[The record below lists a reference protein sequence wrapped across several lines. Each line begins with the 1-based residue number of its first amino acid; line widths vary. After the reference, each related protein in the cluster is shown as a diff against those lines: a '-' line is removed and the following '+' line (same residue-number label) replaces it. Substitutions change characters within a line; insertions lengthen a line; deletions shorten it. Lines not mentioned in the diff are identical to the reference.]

1 MKKIILL
8 SSLIFG
14 VVSSN
19 AIKLDVLTGDTKL
32 ACEAMLC
39 LASPVKPS
47 ECSAALTRYF
57 SIDAKRW
64 SQVVTKRRN
73 FLNLCPVD
81 ASSDPEM
88 YKYKND
94 ILVNLDGECS
104 ITALNQ
110 RIEKSKQ
117 PLKVEKICT
126 GGGHNES
133 RECVEIKT
141 YGYRINPELTNSC
154 KLLASSKYTDYH
166 LKYTCDKK
174 FYEQKDWERGYELKE
189 VSQEIY
195 NALPVSQRE
204 QGEKL
209 TPISYGEFIKLP
221 ANKRKQEGF
230 GKYYRIDIAYYQK
243 IIIKK
248 DCWINEK

>member
-1 MKKIILL
+1 MKKVILL
-8 SSLIFG
+8 SSLVFG
-14 VVSSN
+14 VISTN
-19 AIKLDVLTGDTKL
+19 AIKLEVLTGDTKL

-47 ECSAALTRYF
+47 ECSAALARYF

-81 ASSDPEM
+81 ASSDPQM
-88 YKYKND
+88 YQYKND

-104 ITALNQ
+104 TTALNN
-110 RIEKSKQ
+110 RIENTI
-117 PLKVEKICT
+117 LRTEKICQSNGAGNGT
-126 GGGHNES
+126 TCTE
-133 RECVEIKT
+133 VKI
-141 YGYRINPELTNSC
+141 YGYRINPQLTNSC
-154 KLLASSKYTDYH
+154 KLLASSQYTDYH
-166 LKYTCDKK
+166 LKYTCNNK
-174 FYEQKDWERGYELKE
+174 FYEKKDWDKGYELQE

-209 TPISYGEFIKLP
+209 SPINYAEFLKLP
-221 ANKRKQEGF
+221 NDKRKQMGV
-230 GKYYRIDIAYYQK
+230 GKYYRIDTGYYQK
-243 IIIKK
+243 ISIKK
-248 DCWINEK
+248 DCWINGK

>member
-1 MKKIILL
+1 MKKTILL
-8 SSLIFG
+8 SALAFG

-19 AIKLDVLTGDTKL
+19 AIKLDVLSGDTKL

-39 LASPVKPS
+39 LASPVKPP
-47 ECSAALTRYF
+47 ECSAALARYF

-81 ASSDPEM
+81 TSDPEM

-94 ILVNLDGECS
+94 ILTNLDGECS
-104 ITALNQ
+104 TSALNN
-110 RIEKSKQ
+110 RIESTILRTETICEGNGAGNDSTCSN
-117 PLKVEKICT
+117 LKI
-126 GGGHNES
+126 
-133 RECVEIKT
+133 
-141 YGYRINPELTNSC
+141 YGYRINPQLTNSC

-166 LKYTCDKK
+166 LKYTCNGK
-174 FYEQKDWERGYELKE
+174 FYEKKDWDNGYELKE

-209 TPISYGEFIKLP
+209 TQMNTNEFFKLP
-221 ANKRKQEGF
+221 QNQRKQIGF
-230 GKYYRIDIAYYQK
+230 KYYKINIAYYQK
-243 IIIKK
+243 IAIKK
-248 DCWINEK
+248 ECWINEK

>member
-1 MKKIILL
+1 MKKILFPFCVFGVINSVNALDLQLL
-8 SSLIFG
+8 S
-14 VVSSN
+14 
-19 AIKLDVLTGDTKL
+19 GDTRTS
-32 ACEAMLC
+32 CEVILC
-39 LASPVKPS
+39 LASPVKPP
-47 ECSAALTRYF
+47 ECASSLAKYF
-57 SIDAKRW
+57 SIHFKKPWKTIQARKE
-64 SQVVTKRRN
+64 
-73 FLNLCPVD
+73 FLNLCPID
-81 ASSDPEM
+81 TTNDPEM

-104 ITALNQ
+104 TTALNN
-110 RIEKSKQ
+110 R
-117 PLKVEKICT
+117 VENTLLRTETIKKCGAESSCT
-126 GGGHNES
+126 T
-133 RECVEIKT
+133 EIIKH
-141 YGYRINPELTNSC
+141 YGYRINPQLTNSC

>member
-1 MKKIILL
+1 MKKILFPFCVFGVINSVNALDLQLL
-8 SSLIFG
+8 S
-14 VVSSN
+14 
-19 AIKLDVLTGDTKL
+19 GDTRTS
-32 ACEAMLC
+32 CEVILC
-39 LASPVKPS
+39 LASPVKPP
-47 ECSAALTRYF
+47 ECASSLAKYF
-57 SIDAKRW
+57 SIHFKKPWKTIQARKE
-64 SQVVTKRRN
+64 
-73 FLNLCPVD
+73 FLNLCPID
-81 ASSDPEM
+81 TTNDPEM

-104 ITALNQ
+104 TTALNQ

-126 GGGHNES
+126 GGGHNGS

-141 YGYRINPELTNSC
+141 YGFRINPELTNSC

-189 VSQEIY
+189 VSQEIF

>member
-1 MKKIILL
+1 MKKITFATILF
-8 SSLIFG
+8 FG
-14 VVSSN
+14 VVSSSN
-19 AIKLDVLTGDTKL
+19 AIKLDILTGDTKL

-39 LASPVKPS
+39 LASPVKPP
-47 ECSAALTRYF
+47 ECGAALARYF
-57 SIDAKRW
+57 SIDARKW
-64 SQVVTKRRN
+64 ADVIAKRRS

-94 ILVNLDGECS
+94 ILVHLDGECS
-104 ITALNQ
+104 VSALNN
-110 RIEKSKQ
+110 R
-117 PLKVEKICT
+117 VEDTLLRTETIQKCSHGDGCT
-126 GGGHNES
+126 T
-133 RECVEIKT
+133 EIIKH
-141 YGYRINPELTNSC
+141 YGYRINPQLTNSC